1 MFGKGR
7 GGLWAVREALG
18 YVGATWEPHGD
29 TGGMVLNLGNR
40 NKGNGFCSNIVFTYD
55 SISLHTSLYFPK

>member
-1 MFGKGR
+1 M
-7 GGLWAVREALG
+7 REALG
-18 YVGATWEPHGD
+18 YVGVTWEPHGI

-55 SISLHTSLYFPK
+55 SIFLHTSLYFPK